1 MTDKKTLVEN
11 LRLEQSK
18 INGITIDDDL
28 SDVHECLMDYSIDL
42 DHRLNLL
49 NEYYKKYNETD
60 TMELI
65 SRIATIYQFS
75 GTKLLEKYLYE
86 MCMQCKISALLKI
99 TAAKSL
105 CYFDPKKELGY
116 KALDTVCQDMEDV
129 ATPCQIETV
138 CLLMLHKKYKKQ
150 ARDYFCKII
159 NKQDLECDF
168 RYKAILSLENKE
180 IPERSY
186 FIYEAILEF
195 FNKSSNMTLYRI
207 LSGQYLIQKFKL
219 EEKVRENTELTLMSF
234 AQDPDLDYNLRAD
247 SADVIL
253 SLGSPENKTTAR
265 EIIMM
270 LGRQDGNVKT
280 IFDNAQNVHV
290 DEIEQSVMEALEF
303 LSSINMKTLSGIPG
317 TQEITLDYVKKQIED
332 DLKKTKP
339 KEPKEYKAYINRKKK
354 AEKDG
359 KKISIMP
366 RTKANKICIN
376 YEYDKSVYDEKEDK
390 INVSLNR
397 IYMDRALYSTYN
409 CSLLHI
415 LLKIWTYL
423 TSHESEDVMRS
434 RLLEELIEMSGTCS
448 SGFASRLVNVISGF
462 GDFNLSISW
471 RDQIIANFNGRLNAR
486 ARDITVDDDMVKNS
500 KFYGICFMECD
511 CCNKKFSDTPDDEK
525 HRAKIM
531 DHLETFQGNVLE
543 EMSLNCHD
551 FESRKNFLKF
561 FRKNMLG
568 IRQELYEEFKD
579 YIPDT
584 DFDLYFRAAIAMYET
599 GGYV

>member
-11 LRLEQSK
+11 LQPEDFK
-18 INGITIDDDL
+18 VNCVNIDDDVT
-28 SDVHECLMDYSIDL
+28 DIQECLMDCSGDL
-42 DHRLNLL
+42 NHRITLL
-49 NEYYKKYNETD
+49 NDYYKKYDMTD

-65 SRIATIYQFS
+65 SKISTIYQFS
-75 GTKLLEKYLYE
+75 GTKLMEKYLYE
-86 MCMQCKISALLKI
+86 ICINSEIPVLLQII
-99 TAAKSL
+99 TAKSL

-116 KALDTVCQDMEDV
+116 KALNKVCQNMEGV

-138 CLLMLHKKYKKQ
+138 SLLMLHTSYKQQ

-159 NKQDLECDF
+159 NNSNLECDY
-168 RYKAILSLENKE
+168 RYKAILSLENKD
-180 IPERSY
+180 IPKREY
-186 FIYEAILEF
+186 FIYEAIIEF
-195 FNKSSNMTLYRI
+195 FNTSTNMTLYRI
-207 LSGQYLIQKFKL
+207 LGGQYLIQKFKL
-219 EEKVRENTELTLMSF
+219 EEKIREKTELTLMSF

-253 SLGSPENKTTAR
+253 SLGSTENKVLAR

-303 LSSINMKTLSGIPG
+303 LSGITMKTLSGVP
-317 TQEITLDYVKKQIED
+317 ITLDYVKKQIEEE
-332 DLKKTKP
+332 LEKSKP
-339 KEPKEYKAYINRKKK
+339 KEPKEYKEYIIRKEK
-354 AEKDG
+354 AKKDG
-359 KKISIMP
+359 KKVSIMP
-366 RTKANKICIN
+366 RTNVNKICFQ
-376 YEYDKSVYDEKEDK
+376 YEHDKSVYDEKEDK

-397 IYMDRALYSTYN
+397 IYMDRALYSVYN

-423 TSHESEDVMRS
+423 TSHDSEDVMKT

-486 ARDITVDDDMVKNS
+486 ARDITVEQFLRKNIIL
-500 KFYGICFMECD
+500 YGILPICD
-511 CCNKKFSDTPDDEK
+511 CCDNYSDSFEK
-525 HRAKIM
+525 HRYTLMEK
-531 DHLETFQGNVLE
+531 LEDFQGYVLE
-543 EMSLNCHD
+543 EMSLNCSD

-561 FRKNMLG
+561 FRKNMLS
-568 IRQELYEEFKD
+568 IRQELYEEFKEH
-579 YIPDT
+579 IPDT
-584 DFDLYFRAAIAMYET
+584 DFDLYFRAAISSYET

>member
-11 LRLEQSK
+11 LHPEDSK
-18 INGITIDDDL
+18 VNCVTIDDDVT
-28 SDVHECLMDYSIDL
+28 DVQECLMDCSGDL
-42 DHRLNLL
+42 DHRINLL
-49 NEYYKKYNETD
+49 NNYYKKYDVPATL
-60 TMELI
+60 ELI
-65 SRIATIYQFS
+65 SRISTIYQFS

-86 MCMQCKISALLKI
+86 ICIKCDIPSLLKI

-105 CYFDPKKELGY
+105 CYFDPKNIIGY
-116 KALDTVCQDMEDV
+116 KALNTVCQNMEDV
-129 ATPCQIETV
+129 GTPFQIETV
-138 CLLMLHKKYKKQ
+138 CLLMIHKSYKQQ

-159 NKQDLECDF
+159 NNSKLECDY
-168 RYKAILSLENKE
+168 RYKSILSLENKD
-180 IPERSY
+180 IPEREY
-186 FIYEAILEF
+186 FIYEAVLEF
-195 FNKSSNMTLYRI
+195 FNTSTNMTLYRI
-207 LSGQYLIQKFKL
+207 LGGQYLIQKFKL
-219 EEKVRENTELTLMSF
+219 EGNIRDNTELTLMGF

-253 SLGSPENKTTAR
+253 SLGSTENKITAR

-270 LGRQDGNVKT
+270 LGRQDGNSKT

-303 LSSINMKTLSGIPG
+303 LSGINMKTLSGVP
-317 TQEITLDYVKKQIED
+317 ITFDYVKKQIEEE
-332 DLKKTKP
+332 LEKSKP

-359 KKISIMP
+359 KKVSIMP
-366 RTKANKICIN
+366 RTKVNKICIQ
-376 YEYDKSVYDEKEDK
+376 YEHDKSVYDKKEDE

-397 IYMDRALYSTYN
+397 IYMDRALYSAYN

-423 TSHESEDVMRS
+423 TSHEAEDNMKT

-462 GDFNLSISW
+462 GDFNLTISW
-471 RDQIIANFNGRLNAR
+471 RDQIIANFTGRLNAR
-486 ARDITVDDDMVKNS
+486 ARDITKETNMRDTS
-500 KFYGICFMECD
+500 ILYGITSKCSCCD
-511 CCNKKFSDTPDDEK
+511 YNDKNEFKKDRYFRRHYD
-525 HRAKIM
+525 KIM
-531 DHLETFQGNVLE
+531 EYLEEFQGHVLE

-551 FESRKNFLKF
+551 YESRKNFLKF
-561 FRKNMLG
+561 FRKNMLS

-579 YIPDT
+579 HISDT
-584 DFDLYFRAAIAMYET
+584 DFDLYFRAAIASYET